1 MKIVVYICIF
11 FISWKQWFTRKNS
24 HDLDTIITHCTY
36 FIGKASISTPHPL
49 LPHWDR
55 NTVKGS
61 VLEKKRT
68 NIVYGSIVE
77 KDQDR

>member
-24 HDLDTIITHCTY
+24 YDLDTNITHCTY
-36 FIGKASISTPHPL
+36 FIGKASISTPPS
-49 LPHWDR
+49 PHRDR

-77 KDQDR
+77 KDEDR